1 MQQGSA
7 REPHTPEPASS
18 RRSRLSGGGGISRST
33 LPMQTPPKSKRRKSK
48 SDLSAFTPAEVAEMN
63 ARSIRV
69 RSSIRNILLSSPL
82 FPRFYADMVLRY
94 APNSNEANILRPH
107 YQKIREKVNDIMSQ
121 KETCTH
127 IKVTGVRCGS
137 PALKGEQFC
146 YFHQN
151 AHRGVR
157 RPKQTRLHPI
167 ALIEDEESIQYA
179 LMEVMNAL
187 MRNTIDLKR
196 AALILRA
203 LHIAV
208 KNASRVKFNERAKD
222 MVTQVPTYEMP
233 TEEHEALAEEADLPA
248 VAANPNLHIGPEG
261 PHYWEQQ
268 SHAARLKA
276 REDAQRF
283 AIEAQAREDGRKRF
297 AEERAQESKAR
308 AEWRAAAAA
317 ATASGSED
325 ATTRVGTDAFVRPA
339 SPERS
344 RGASASAPEAGIL
357 TTSDPSKMPSHN
369 FKNQLQKANPANEST
384 PTRTKAETSPQR
396 KPPAS
401 ATPAPKERKNAAQS
415 LP

>member
-1 MQQGSA
+1 M
-7 REPHTPEPASS
+7 TPKP
-18 RRSRLSGGGGISRST
+18 R
-33 LPMQTPPKSKRRKSK
+33 RRKSK
-48 SDLSAFTPAEVAEMN
+48 SDLAAFTPAEQAEMQ

-69 RSSIRNILLSSPL
+69 RSRIRNILLSSPL

-94 APNSNEANILRPH
+94 APNSSEANILRPH
-107 YQKIREKVNDIMSQ
+107 YQKIREEVNHIMSRQ
-121 KETCTH
+121 KGTCTH
-127 IKVTGVRCGS
+127 IKVSGVRCGS

-157 RPKQTRLHPI
+157 RPKESRLHPI

-196 AALILRA
+196 AALVLRA

-208 KNASRVKFNERAKD
+208 KNASRVKYNEAAKHT
-222 MVTQVPTYEMP
+222 VTQIPDYQMP
-233 TEEHEALAEEADLPA
+233 TEEHEDLALEADLPA
-248 VAANPNLHIGPEG
+248 VAANPSLHIGPEG

-276 REDAQRF
+276 REDIQRF
-283 AIEAQAREDGRKRF
+283 AAEAQAREEGRKRF

-317 ATASGSED
+317 AEA
-325 ATTRVGTDAFVRPA
+325 AKTRVETDAFVRPA
-339 SPERS
+339 KPQASP
-344 RGASASAPEAGIL
+344 SAPEAETKKTATPTEI
-357 TTSDPSKMPSHN
+357 SPHN
-369 FKNQLQKANPANEST
+369 FKDKSQPIAAST
-384 PTRTKAETSPQR
+384 SETEISKSPR
-396 KPPAS
+396 KPPAP
-401 ATPAPKERKNAAQS
+401 AQQTPKHLKKIHNAATQG
-415 LP
+415 